1 MIESKAGNADWQW
14 HVDHGIPGQ
23 WLGQVKRNGQRV
35 QALIKQLSGHE
46 VVVQMF
52 VATWIPDEPDLPEM
66 MAPTV
71 SQLPGSQL
79 AQCLRESDVVLDKRE
94 IRTITK
100 KLDQQARE
108 WDAHHGVRHPSTIR
122 RLLGLG

>member
-1 MIESKAGNADWQW
+1 MVRG
-14 HVDHGIPGQ
+14 
-23 WLGQVKRNGQRV
+23 L

-52 VATWIPDEPDLPEM
+52 VATWIQDQPDVPEM
-66 MAPTV
+66 LTPTV
-71 SQLPGSQL
+71 SQLPGGQL
-79 AQCLRESDVVLDKRE
+79 AERLRALDLVLDKRE

-108 WDAHHGVRHPSTIR
+108 WDANQGVRHPSTIR
-122 RLLGLG
+122 RLVGLG